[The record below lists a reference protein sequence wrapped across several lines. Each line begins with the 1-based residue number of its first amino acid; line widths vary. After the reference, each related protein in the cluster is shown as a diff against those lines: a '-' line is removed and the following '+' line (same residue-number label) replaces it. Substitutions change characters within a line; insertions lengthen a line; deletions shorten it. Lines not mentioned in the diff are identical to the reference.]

1 VNKKLL
7 LFAIILQLFAI
18 GCKTAPSPVYTK
30 LTEQQTETAIAVAET
45 SVLVTSTVQDAEQL
59 LEVVKKSGD
68 ETAIY
73 VAEKHLQE
81 TKEISKRS
89 AVIKVKQKEERET
102 TAVEIQKVAASE
114 QEKQTIK
121 TDLAKTKTSN
131 RWMLFIIVGS
141 ISVLVIGLI
150 IKFYGTLKKI
160 FVFLP

>member
-1 VNKKLL
+1 MNKKLL
-7 LFAIILQLFAI
+7 LFAIILQLVAI
-18 GCKTAPSPVYTK
+18 SCKTAPSPIYTK
-30 LTEQQTETAIAVAET
+30 LAEQQTETAIAVAET
-45 SVLVTSTVQDAEQL
+45 SVLVTSTVKDAEQL

-81 TKEISKRS
+81 TKEILKRS
-89 AVIKVKQKEERET
+89 DVVKVKQKEERDT
-102 TAVEIQKVAASE
+102 TAIEIQKVAASE

-121 TDLAKTKTSN
+121 TDLAKMKTSN

-141 ISVLVIGLI
+141 IVILVIGFI